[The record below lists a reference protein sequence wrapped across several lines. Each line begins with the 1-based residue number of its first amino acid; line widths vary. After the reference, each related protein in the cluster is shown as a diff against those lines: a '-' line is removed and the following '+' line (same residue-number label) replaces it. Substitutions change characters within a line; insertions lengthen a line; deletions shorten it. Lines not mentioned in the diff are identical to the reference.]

1 MVFTCRLFH
10 TLSMDMQLGAHHN
23 EIASRP
29 EVHAR
34 CARAASDRTD
44 VIARSCLRLA
54 QPSPE
59 LVCLALT
66 KAAAAEKDAR
76 LSVTHLLISTGRNLT
91 HCIVRLQENRRE

>member
-1 MVFTCRLFH
+1 MVFTCKLFR

-29 EVHAR
+29 EAHAR

-66 KAAAAEKDAR
+66 KAAAAALRKMPVF
-76 LSVTHLLISTGRNLT
+76 LSRTCSFQLDEI
-91 HCIVRLQENRRE
+91 